1 MLPASDLLL
10 SRLIMLCRLGGGG
23 GGGLCL
29 LKADLVLD
37 LLAAAVEAALLDSLT
52 LAAAFNLSID
62 LIFFNADSTRDMF
75 TAGVIGRSSLSFVK
89 VDGLLLGVAGRLLT
103 PSFSSGATAISMGG
117 SSTCSI
123 VEGCLR

>member
-10 SRLIMLCRLGGGG
+10 SRLIMLSRLGGGG

-37 LLAAAVEAALLDSLT
+37 LLAAAVDAELLDSLT

-89 VDGLLLGVAGRLLT
+89 VDDLLLGVAGRLLT

-117 SSTCSI
+117 ISPCSI
-123 VEGCLR
+123 EGCLR